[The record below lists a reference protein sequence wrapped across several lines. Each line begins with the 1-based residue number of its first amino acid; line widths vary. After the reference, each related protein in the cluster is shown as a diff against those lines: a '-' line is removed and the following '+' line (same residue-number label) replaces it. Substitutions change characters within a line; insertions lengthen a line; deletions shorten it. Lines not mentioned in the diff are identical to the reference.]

1 MNNQPDNIE
10 AGFSVLEAMIS
21 VAIMAAALLPLM
33 SLQSQF
39 VTTSLAYERMSERID
54 IRQDVLNRL
63 EGMNFSRF
71 PTGEESLG
79 AYQLTWF
86 AERVQNSSQ
95 NSVGAQNDS
104 FGRYDLRL
112 YSVTV
117 EISHKGVITES
128 FSLNGMG
135 WAPNQR
141 FLNALF

>member
-1 MNNQPDNIE
+1 MNNQSKNAE

-71 PTGEESLG
+71 PIGEEQLG
-79 AYQLTWF
+79 AYQLSWF

-95 NSVGAQNDS
+95 NNVGAQNDS
-104 FGRYDLRL
+104 LGRYDLRL

-117 EISHKGVITES
+117 EISHKGVKTES
-128 FSLNGMG
+128 FSLNGVG